1 MLLNSVY
8 ANGTTV
14 EMFLL
19 SMLVS
24 LVLGFITAMTY
35 SFKNSY
41 SKSMM
46 SALMLLPLAV
56 QTVIFLVN
64 GNLGIGVAVAGAFSL
79 VRFRSVPGT
88 AKDITALFMAMA
100 IGLAT
105 GTGLLLI
112 GAVFTVVMSLCLV
125 LITLTNFGNS
135 PYQERELKI
144 TIPESLDYDG
154 VFDDILQSYTEKFS
168 LNRIRTTNLGSLY
181 ELTYNVLLK
190 DSNNTKNFIDKLRVR
205 NGNLNIQLGR
215 ALSTKEEM
223 L

>member
-190 DSNNTKNFIDKLRVR
+190 DSNNTKKFIDKLRVR